1 MDNTFIHIPI
11 PISMYSKV
19 CALLGG
25 ASMNSISGSLASI
38 DPAPSNSVMPEV
50 AAKVAKEASMQDAP
64 APTSDLPEGV
74 TPSTIDAHGH
84 PWSADLH
91 ASTGSKTKEGLW
103 RMKPGVSRPDP
114 LPGFPKED
122 GAPPTGTASSASSS
136 ATAQAAEQPTAAP
149 ADEDDE
155 FAAFTAAAAATTTAS
170 ETPPRKWTD
179 ADLGKLCN
187 QAAVKLNS
195 PDPVREIIAEFVP
208 EGETAHSRNIVEAD
222 REAFAK
228 AIEAKAGI
236 TFEG

>member
-1 MDNTFIHIPI
+1 MNDTFINMPV
-11 PISMYSKV
+11 PLSMYSKV

-25 ASMNSISGSLASI
+25 VSMNSISGNLGSI
-38 DPAPSNSVMPEV
+38 NPALSNPVMPEV
-50 AAKVAKEASMQDAP
+50 AAKSAK
-64 APTSDLPEGV
+64 EGV
-74 TPSTIDAHGH
+74 TPGTIDAHGH

-91 ASTGSKTKEGLW
+91 ASTGTKTKDGLW
-103 RMKPGVSRPDP
+103 RMKLGVSRPDP

-122 GAPPTGTASSASSS
+122 GATEAGTASPAQSS
-136 ATAQAAEQPTAAP
+136 ATAPVAEQPTAAP